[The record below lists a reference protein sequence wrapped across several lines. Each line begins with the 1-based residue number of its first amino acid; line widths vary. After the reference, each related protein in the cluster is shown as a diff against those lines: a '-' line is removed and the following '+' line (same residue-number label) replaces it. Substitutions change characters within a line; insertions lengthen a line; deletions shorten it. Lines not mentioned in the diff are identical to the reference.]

1 MVSFKINK
9 KRLRFNF
16 NLNKNIQHVF
26 IVLSQ
31 LVSVFV
37 ICIFLITT

>member
-1 MVSFKINK
+1 MISFKINK